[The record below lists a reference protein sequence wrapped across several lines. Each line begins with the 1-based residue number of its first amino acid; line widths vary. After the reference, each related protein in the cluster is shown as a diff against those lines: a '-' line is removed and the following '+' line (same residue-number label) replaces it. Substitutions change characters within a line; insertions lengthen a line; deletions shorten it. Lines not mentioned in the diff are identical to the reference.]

1 MSAVIAVGVVMNV
14 FSTVGVVITNKYITG
29 VDGFNYMIFLSFL
42 HFVATTIGTRALL
55 ACGVFT
61 YRDAPM
67 SAVLPVSV
75 VSVTGL
81 GIGTYELICFN
92 FASSDLFREV

>member
-1 MSAVIAVGVVMNV
+1 MNMNPTIVMGVVMNV
-14 FSTVGVVITNKYITG
+14 LSTVGVVITNKYITG
-29 VDGFNYMIFLSFL
+29 VDGYNYMIFLSFL
-42 HFVATTIGTRALL
+42 HFVFTSIGTRVLL

-75 VSVTGL
+75 VGMML
-81 GIGTYELICFN
+81 L
-92 FASSDLFREV
+92 A